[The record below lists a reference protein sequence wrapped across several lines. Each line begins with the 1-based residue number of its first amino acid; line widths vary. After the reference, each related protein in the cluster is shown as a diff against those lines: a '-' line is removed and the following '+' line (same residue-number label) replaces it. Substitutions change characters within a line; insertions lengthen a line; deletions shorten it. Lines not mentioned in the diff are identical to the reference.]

1 MKKPNQSTILIAP
14 FCFACLLAFAP
25 TLVHAQNKSDTGL
38 IDPKTNAI
46 TDGLPHS
53 TEGGKAL
60 MNPND
65 VAILLLD
72 HQSGLFQVVKDIGI
86 TELRANVTALA
97 KLATLLKIPIITTA
111 SEPGGP
117 ERSASCRRFRNSH
130 RRLPMCRAKER

>member
-1 MKKPNQSTILIAP
+1 MRRCSSTLRPNLTA
-14 FCFACLLAFAP
+14 
-25 TLVHAQNKSDTGL
+25 GL

-117 ERSASCRRFRNSH
+117 ERSALCRRFRNLH
-130 RRLPMCRAKER
+130 RRLPMCRAKEK